1 MTIPYSVM
9 TWIGVALFL
18 ILFLVAVAHV
28 IQGFRFANKDQHILY
43 ATLGFLLTFTIIT
56 GIGLLLMREVDWA
69 GSWSVVVPSTTEGST
84 Q

>member
-1 MTIPYSVM
+1 MIIPYSVM
-9 TWIGVALFL
+9 IWIGVALFL

-43 ATLGFLLTFTIIT
+43 ATLGFLLTFTVIT
-56 GIGLLLMREVDWA
+56 GLGLLLMRDVDWT
-69 GSWSVVVPSTTEGST
+69 GSWSIVAPSPTEESS